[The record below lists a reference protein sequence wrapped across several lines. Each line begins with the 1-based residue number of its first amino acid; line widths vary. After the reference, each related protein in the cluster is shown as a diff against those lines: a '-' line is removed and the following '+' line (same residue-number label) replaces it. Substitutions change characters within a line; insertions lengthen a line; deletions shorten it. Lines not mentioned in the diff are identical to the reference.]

1 MGCNCGGQKS
11 GQATEYRYTSPG
23 GQVTT
28 YRTEVEAMAARV
40 RNSGQGTVTAV
51 AK

>member
-1 MGCNCGGQKS
+1 M
-11 GQATEYRYTSPG
+11 EYRYTSPG

-40 RNSGQGTVTAV
+40 RNSGQGTVTTIS
-51 AK
+51 K